1 VKDRFSAGAF
11 QARFFSLEVLCLLMA
26 AVTGFGA
33 ASVHAAAVVIERL
46 DHDVA
51 SGVVSRLVGGAY
63 DAEFTVQPYA
73 AITPSPDHA
82 VWYRV
87 RALSDWATPKPP
99 LLSIA
104 DPQGLE
110 IQAYAPPGYTGES
123 HSIYDASVQTGF
135 SRHALTIALPE
146 GLRASDSI
154 YLRVAP
160 ERPNPRRL
168 ELEDVTRARVA
179 DLARA
184 RMDVLFPAL
193 QLATVLV
200 MLAFFLALRERMYGY
215 FVAHVVLL
223 VIWEMYTFGIG
234 YEIPPFDLLA
244 PLGARPTWLF
254 CTTATIMMFLFS
266 SEFLDLKQCA
276 PRIDRAL
283 RALCWPLGLLAFCAA
298 IAPLSPGWWVEDV
311 KSWILVVSSPLLI
324 VAGVLSWHAGSRR
337 GGFYLCAMVP
347 GLLFMTARTLQ
358 LIMHWP
364 LAPWLE
370 FAMPAGFALS
380 SVVLSFGLADH
391 ILSMRHERDVAHRLA
406 EHDALTG
413 VLNRR
418 AIVARLRG
426 AFGYARANDAPL
438 SLLFLDLDHF
448 KHVNDSYG
456 HRAGDQCLRAVVDP
470 IASELRQDDA
480 LGRYGGEEFLVV
492 LPDVTARDAQAVAE
506 RIRTSVQDLPM
517 LISGKR
523 IDLTLS
529 VGIASLAVG
538 MHTPEDLIERADV
551 ALYRAKAG
559 GRNRVRYAE
568 GSMTPRPM
576 PMPGFD
582 S

>member
-1 VKDRFSAGAF
+1 
-11 QARFFSLEVLCLLMA
+11 
-26 AVTGFGA
+26 
-33 ASVHAAAVVIERL
+33 
-46 DHDVA
+46 
-51 SGVVSRLVGGAY
+51 VSRLVSGAY
-63 DAEFTVQPYA
+63 DGKFTAQPYA

-87 RALSDWATPKPP
+87 RIASDWRIKRPP

-110 IQAYAPPGYTGES
+110 IQAYVPPDYIAES

-135 SRHALTIALPE
+135 SRHALTIALPQT
-146 GLRASDSI
+146 LRASDSI
-154 YLRVAP
+154 YLRIAP

-168 ELEDVTRARVA
+168 ELEDVTQARVT

-184 RMDVLFPAL
+184 RLDVLFPAL
-193 QLATVLV
+193 QIATVLV

-223 VIWEMYTFGIG
+223 VVWEMYTFGIG
-234 YEIPPFDLLA
+234 YEIAPFDLLA

-254 CTTATIMMFLFS
+254 CTTASIMLFLFS
-266 SEFLDLKQCA
+266 CEFLDLRHCA
-276 PRIDRAL
+276 PRIDRSL
-283 RALCWPLGLLAFCAA
+283 RFLCWPLGVLALCAA

-311 KSWILVVSSPLLI
+311 KSLIMVVAAPLLV
-324 VAGVLSWHAGSRR
+324 VAGVLSWNAGSRR

-347 GLLFMTARTLQ
+347 GLLLLTVRTLQ
-358 LIMHWP
+358 LILHWP
-364 LAPWLE
+364 LATWLD
-370 FAMPAGFALS
+370 FALPAGFSLS

-418 AIVARLRG
+418 AIIARLRG
-426 AFGYARANDAPL
+426 AFAHARLTGAPL

-448 KHVNDSYG
+448 KNVNDNYG

-470 IASELRQDDA
+470 IAGELRQEDL

-492 LPDVTARDAQAVAE
+492 LPNVIVRDAQIIAE
-506 RIRTSVQDLPM
+506 RIRTRVQDLPM
-517 LISGKR
+517 LISGHR

-529 VGIASLAVG
+529 VGVASLGAG
-538 MHTPEDLIERADV
+538 MHTADDLIESADI

-559 GRNRVRYAE
+559 GRNRVRHAE
-568 GSMTPRPM
+568 GPMTPRPT
-576 PMPGFD
+576 PGFD

>member
-1 VKDRFSAGAF
+1 ME
-11 QARFFSLEVLCLLMA
+11 ARHPATANPSRSIALALLWLLIVA
-26 AVTGFGA
+26 TISFGA
-33 ASVHAAAVVIERL
+33 ASVHAAALVIERL

-51 SGVVSRLVGGAY
+51 SGVVPRLVTGAY
-63 DAEFTVQPYA
+63 DGEFIAQQYA

-87 RALSDWATPKPP
+87 RMATDWAAKAPP
-99 LLSIA
+99 LLSVA
-104 DPQGLE
+104 DPQGLD
-110 IQAYAPPGYTGES
+110 IQAYVPPAYAGES
-123 HSIYDASVQTGF
+123 HSIYDDSGRTGF
-135 SRHALTIALPE
+135 SRHALTIALPQS
-146 GLRASDSI
+146 LRASDSI
-154 YLRVAP
+154 YLRVAA

-168 ELEDVTRARVA
+168 ELDDVTQARMTDLVRAR
-179 DLARA
+179 L
-184 RMDVLFPAL
+184 DVVFPAV

-215 FVAHVVLL
+215 FAAHVVLL

-234 YEIPPFDLLA
+234 YEIAPFDLLA
-244 PLGARPTWLF
+244 PLGARPVWLF
-254 CTTATIMMFLFS
+254 CTTAAIMMFLFS
-266 SEFLDLKQCA
+266 HAFLDLEQCA
-276 PRIDRAL
+276 PRIGRAL
-283 RALCWPLGLLAFCAA
+283 LALCWPLGVLGFCAVVP
-298 IAPLSPGWWVEDV
+298 PLSPDWWVEDA
-311 KSWILVVSSPLLI
+311 KSWILVIAAPLLI

-347 GLLFMTARTLQ
+347 GLLLITVRMLQ
-358 LIMHWP
+358 LMLHWP
-364 LAPWLE
+364 LATWLE
-370 FAMPAGFALS
+370 FALPAAFALS

-426 AFGYARANDAPL
+426 AFLHARSTGAPL

-448 KHVNDSYG
+448 KQVNDNFG

-470 IASELRQDDA
+470 IAGELRQDDA

-492 LPDVTARDAQAVAE
+492 LPNVVARDAEAVAE
-506 RIRTSVQDLPM
+506 RIRASVQDLPM

-529 VGIASLAVG
+529 VGIASLAAD

-559 GRNRVRYAE
+559 GRNRVRYAA
-568 GSMTPRPM
+568 GSMTPKPM
-576 PMPGFD
+576 PAFD
-582 S
+582 R